1 MDLEI
6 HVPKLQGTTSDEQ
19 IFIHTTASDVV
30 SEREVQSWKDAPLV
44 GIDFETF
51 SSADITKG
59 VHNYT
64 RAKDFA
70 PLVVAVYTPFDT
82 QVYDFVQFPDSLPI
96 FLSSLLHAKGQ
107 CAAHNAAFELSVLRV
122 LYENMSPYFMEFFVD
137 SAVDASIA
145 GASRSLDGAS
155 QQLLGTQKLPEGREL
170 IKLFS
175 VPNAVFDF
183 KKPTWE
189 KISQDPELV
198 AKWELFKEYCL
209 KDAELSLR
217 LHVHVN
223 TRNYEAQRNEQVFW
237 ELTEAMNQTGWTVDL
252 DMVKSMQRQ
261 YEANNAHILEEFYQ
275 NCDPTYSLNLNSSK
289 QLQEWCAAR
298 GVKAKSF
305 NEAAVEHLLKRILQR
320 IDSPAVSVDQ
330 KAGYV
335 EVSAMLKV
343 KQQLGGSSLKKL
355 QTILDQTDP
364 ETAKLHGQYM
374 HLGAS
379 QTYRTSGRG
388 VQLQNLKRLKAPE
401 LITSSTM
408 PEEEGWSNEKMAS
421 QLRQVFTASDPKGQL
436 IVGDF
441 SSVESRGLAWLA
453 EETWKLDA
461 YFDKKDLYKVMASR
475 IFGTPYEDITK
486 AQRQIGKVGEL
497 SCGYGAGAG
506 AVESFA
512 AGMGVPLDTT
522 AASKLVADWRETNPL
537 IVEFWDQLHRAMV
550 EAVRTAK
557 PVYVYSLNNCTH
569 FMFSRLVS
577 PRSLEEQHPGV
588 HSLSVTFWDGN
599 EVLFSRLFHGVYM
612 RGRDVCFYK
621 PSSLKSGKLWKDS
634 YMDPKTKRTTYYK
647 LYGGKLAGILTQ
659 SLCRELFF
667 NSLFLWKEEVRAPQR
682 RVSESPT
689 NVKMIGQFHDEIVID
704 WKPPH
709 DPFDWELE
717 QTIQVLQKVMST
729 PRLKNITLDSFPLE
743 AAVAHDY
750 RYIK

>member
-6 HVPKLQGTTSDEQ
+6 QVPKLQGTTPDEQ

-30 SEREVQSWKDAPLV
+30 SERELLSWKDDPLV

-70 PLVVAVYTPFDT
+70 PLVVAVYTPYDT

-96 FLSSLLHAKGQ
+96 FQSSLLHAKGLFV
-107 CAAHNAAFELSVLRV
+107 AHNAAFELSVLQVR
-122 LYENMSPYFMEFFVD
+122 YENMTTYFRECFID

-145 GASRSLDGAS
+145 GASRSLDSAS
-155 QQLLGTQKLPEGREL
+155 QQLLGTQKLPEGKAL

-198 AKWELFKEYCL
+198 AKWELFKRYCL

-217 LHVHVN
+217 LHLHVDK
-223 TRNYEAQRNEQVFW
+223 RYYAAQRNEQVFW
-237 ELTEAMNQTGWTVDL
+237 ELTEAMNQEGWTVDL
-252 DMVKSMQRQ
+252 AMVKSMQRQ

-275 NCDPTYSLNLNSSK
+275 KYDPTYSLNLNSSK
-289 QLQEWCAAR
+289 QLQEWCAER

-305 NEAAVEHLLKRILQR
+305 NEAAVDHLRIRISQR
-320 IDSPAVSVDQ
+320 LSSSAVSEEQ
-330 KAGYV
+330 KAGYR
-335 EVSAMLKV
+335 EIDAMLSV

-401 LITSSTM
+401 LITSSTL

-475 IFGTPYEDITK
+475 IFDTPYEDITK

-512 AGMGVPLDTT
+512 AGMGVSMDTT

-537 IVEFWDQLHRAMV
+537 IVEFWDLLQQAMV
-550 EAVRTAK
+550 EAIRVAK
-557 PVYVYSLNNCTH
+557 PVYAYSPSNNTY
-569 FMFSRLVS
+569 FKFTRVVS
-577 PRSLEEQHPGV
+577 PRSLEAQHPGV
-588 HSLSVTFWDGN
+588 HTLLIEFCVGH

-621 PSSLKSGKLWKDS
+621 PTSLKSGKLWKDS
-634 YMDPKTKRTTYYK
+634 YMDPKTKRTTFYK

-667 NSLFLWKEEVRAPQR
+667 NSLLLWKKEVRAPQA

-729 PRLKNITLDSFPLE
+729 PRLKNLTLDSFPLE